1 MVVGKRIKELRAN
14 AEISQ
19 QELGDL
25 VGVSKVSIS
34 GYESGNRIPSLEIL
48 IEIANYFNI
57 SLDYLVGREIKA
69 YNEDDN
75 RFVGC
80 IAEPDIEIINEI
92 KHYPILYNNILKN
105 ISKAVK
111 NMSKRIK

>member
-48 IEIANYFNI
+48 ILEVLHMQI
-57 SLDYLVGREIKA
+57 
-69 YNEDDN
+69 
-75 RFVGC
+75 
-80 IAEPDIEIINEI
+80 
-92 KHYPILYNNILKN
+92 
-105 ISKAVK
+105 
-111 NMSKRIK
+111 